1 MIPVFLFEDRPYI
14 PILLLLLAISG
25 SVSADRNAFGN
36 PDPGLSPTQR
46 MEFVLGRA
54 LFKRLW
60 VAAPASTRAA
70 DGLGP
75 LYNARSCAQCHVRNG
90 RGIPEDR
97 EGGPGGVGTL
107 ILRLSRPDGS
117 PDPVYGRQ
125 LQVQAIAGHAAEG
138 RSMVRYAYRTVTLAD
153 GLQVEL
159 RTPQYRV
166 EDWGYGAPARDSG
179 GSPRLAPAMIG
190 LGLLA
195 QIDERDILSQA
206 VSGG

>member
-1 MIPVFLFEDRPYI
+1 
-14 PILLLLLAISG
+14 
-25 SVSADRNAFGN
+25 
-36 PDPGLSPTQR
+36 
-46 MEFVLGRA
+46 
-54 LFKRLW
+54 
-60 VAAPASTRAA
+60 
-70 DGLGP
+70 
-75 LYNARSCAQCHVRNG
+75 
-90 RGIPEDR
+90 
-97 EGGPGGVGTL
+97 
-107 ILRLSRPDGS
+107 
-117 PDPVYGRQ
+117 
-125 LQVQAIAGHAAEG
+125 
-138 RSMVRYAYRTVTLAD
+138 MVRYAYRTVTLAD